1 MAEICLMALTLRNSY
16 GTLSP
21 RTCRC
26 PSFKPHSYTWFSAIE
41 QAKEAKRRFDR
52 ELELRQQ
59 FESRVNSE
67 KARKAEAENLIA
79 NFEAEEA
86 RLIERLKATQVEQHG
101 ELTKLEKTLLSP

>member
-1 MAEICLMALTLRNSY
+1 
-16 GTLSP
+16 
-21 RTCRC
+21 
-26 PSFKPHSYTWFSAIE
+26 
-41 QAKEAKRRFDR
+41 
-52 ELELRQQ
+52 LRQQ

-67 KARKAEAENLIA
+67 KARKAEAEKLIA